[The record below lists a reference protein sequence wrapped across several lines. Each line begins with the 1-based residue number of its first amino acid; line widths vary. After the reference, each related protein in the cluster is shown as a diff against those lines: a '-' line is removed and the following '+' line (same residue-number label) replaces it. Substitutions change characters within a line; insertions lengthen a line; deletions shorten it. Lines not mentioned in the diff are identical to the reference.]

1 MNETILGQ
9 PIVTPD
15 PAAEEQRR
23 KGADLATKWLKAIEQ
38 RRNSESKW
46 RKDAKMVVDRYRDAR
61 TDFDK
66 QLAKFS
72 ILWANTEVLKPAIFN
87 RMPVPDVRRRY
98 LTRDPV
104 ARTAAMILERAL
116 SYSMDS
122 YDFKDTLDRVEEDY
136 LLPGRGQAVVCYKPY
151 FKQSRK
157 TVEPLPEQPDESDE
171 SDSSVSGIRPFGG
184 EGGSDP
190 AGDAASLPV
199 PGSENG
205 APDPTRY
212 PPGTQF
218 DAQGAFSLQEEK
230 LYEEVY
236 CEYQEW
242 QYYVFGEAK
251 QRSKVPWE
259 AYGDLL
265 TKDEVKEEYPDFT
278 GCEDLRYEEYT
289 TPISSLSDP
298 ADKGPGRALIW
309 RVWHKLSRKL
319 IVVGEGYKDG
329 PLSVMDDPLGL
340 ENFFPSP
347 EPIQA
352 LRTNGNDTPKPE
364 YLMYEDQALELDII
378 SGRLKVLVSALKYRG
393 VFDKELDE
401 TAKFK
406 DLTNAPDNT
415 FLPVPNF
422 RELAEKGGL
431 KALLDTMP
439 LEEIAEVIVKLTERA
454 AQLKQEIYEI
464 YGISDIVR
472 GATHPNETL
481 GAQQMKAQYAGMRIS
496 TRQERFQRFIR
507 DVLRLK
513 AEIIAEHFSP
523 QTLQLMT
530 GIEVVPDMQF
540 QQMKQQQQVPAN
552 TVPESEFMQ
561 ACQLIKSDKLRGFR
575 IDIETDSTIPVDRAN
590 EQQNRIQFIQAVG
603 QYLTGILPAVQS
615 GAIPVKLAR
624 EGLLFVVRGFKVGTE
639 LEETLEELGD
649 NQDEATQLMQLKQ
662 VNGQMQ
668 QQLQDLQQQLQEAKQ
683 NSAGDQARAQADI
696 AVSNVQA
703 QNDIAADNAKT
714 SNTIMV
720 DKAKAVHSMA
730 VKTHQAVTKPPP
742 APPGMQ

>member
-1 MNETILGQ
+1 MTDTMLGQ
-9 PIVTPD
+9 PIATPD
-15 PAAEEQRR
+15 PAADAQKR
-23 KGADLATKWLKAIEQ
+23 KDAEMATKWLKAIEL
-38 RRNSESKW
+38 RRNREKQW
-46 RKDAKMVVDRYRDAR
+46 RKDADKVIDRYRDAR
-61 TDFDK
+61 TDLDR

-122 YDFKDTLDRVEEDY
+122 YDFKDVLDRVEEDY
-136 LLPGRGQAVVCYKPY
+136 LLPGRGQAIVCYKPY
-151 FKQSRK
+151 FKQTRK
-157 TVEPLPEQPDESDE
+157 DVEPLPEQDNDKETA
-171 SDSSVSGIRPFGG
+171 SDSADVSGVRSVANSAAGTN
-184 EGGSDP
+184 P
-190 AGDAASLPV
+190 AGNPSSISV
-199 PGSENG
+199 PQ
-205 APDPTRY
+205 DPSRY
-212 PPGTQF
+212 PAGTQF
-218 DAQGAFSLQEEK
+218 DAQGAYSVEESK

-242 QYYVFGEAK
+242 KYYVFGEGK
-251 QRSKVPWE
+251 QRAKVPWE

-265 TKDEVKEEYPDFT
+265 TKDEVEEEYPDFK
-278 GCEDLRYEEYT
+278 GSEDLRYEESQ
-289 TPISSLSDP
+289 TPGNDQP
-298 ADKGPGRALIW
+298 EKGVGRALVW
-309 RVWHKLSRKL
+309 KVWHKASRKM
-319 IVVGEGYKDG
+319 IVVAEGYKDG
-329 PLSVMDDPLGL
+329 PLAVMDDPLQL

-347 EPIQA
+347 EPIQSI
-352 LRTNGNDTPKPE
+352 RTNGNDTPKPE
-364 YLMYEDQALELDII
+364 YMMYEDQAIELDII
-378 SGRLKVLVSALKYRG
+378 TGRLKMLTSALKYRG
-393 VFDKELDE
+393 VFDKEMEE

-406 DLTNAPDNT
+406 DLTNSPDNT
-415 FLPVPNF
+415 FIPIPNF
-422 RELAEKGGL
+422 REMAEKGGL
-431 KALLDTMP
+431 AALIATMP
-439 LEEIAEVIVKLTERA
+439 LEEIAAVIEKLTARA

-507 DVLRLK
+507 DILRLK
-513 AEIIAEHFSP
+513 AEVIAEHFSP
-523 QTLQLMT
+523 DTLQLMT
-530 GIEVVPDMQF
+530 GIDVVPDIAF
-540 QQMKQQQQVPAN
+540 QQMQQQQQVPAN
-552 TVPESEFMQ
+552 TVSQSEFLK
-561 ACQLIKSDKLRGFR
+561 ACQLIKDDKLRGFR

-639 LEETLEELGD
+639 LEETLEELGE

-662 VNGQMQ
+662 VNQQMQ
-668 QQLQDLQQQLQEAKQ
+668 QQIQQLQKELQDSQQ
-683 NSAGDQARAQADI
+683 NNAGDQARAQADI
-696 AVSNVQA
+696 AVSNAQA

-714 SNTIMV
+714 QNAIAVST
-720 DKAKAVHSMA
+720 AKAAHSMA
-730 VKTHQAVTKPPP
+730 VKTHATVTKPPTLPP

>member
-1 MNETILGQ
+1 MTDTVLGQ
-9 PIVTPD
+9 PIVTAD
-15 PAAEEQRR
+15 PAEQAQKR
-23 KGADLATKWLKAIEQ
+23 KDGELATKWLAAIEQ
-38 RRNSESKW
+38 RRNREKSW
-46 RKDAKMVVDRYRDAR
+46 RKNADKVIDRYRDAR
-61 TDFDK
+61 TDMDK

-122 YDFKDTLDRVEEDY
+122 YDFKDVLDRVEEDY

-151 FKQSRK
+151 FKQTRK
-157 TVEPLPEQPDESDE
+157 DVEPLPEQDDADDKQSD
-171 SDSSVSGIRPFGG
+171 VP
-184 EGGSDP
+184 SDP
-190 AGDAASLPV
+190 STAGSLGAAA
-199 PGSENG
+199 PGTTG
-205 APDPTRY
+205 ANPDPSQY

-218 DAQGAFSLQEEK
+218 DQQGAFAMEESK

-242 QYYVFGEAK
+242 QFYVFGEAK

-265 TKDEVKEEYPDFT
+265 TKDEVADEYPEFK
-278 GCEDLRYEEYT
+278 GAEDLRYEEMKN
-289 TPISSLSDP
+289 PGNDQP
-298 ADKGPGRALIW
+298 EKGPGRALIW
-309 RVWHKLSRKL
+309 KVWHKVSRKM
-319 IVVGEGYKDG
+319 IVVAEGYKDG
-329 PLSVMDDPLGL
+329 PLAVMDDPLSL

-347 EPIQA
+347 EPIQSI
-352 LRTNGNDTPKPE
+352 RNNGNDLPKPE
-364 YLMYEDQALELDII
+364 YLMYEDQAIELDII
-378 SGRLKVLVSALKYRG
+378 TGRLKMLTSALKYRG
-393 VFDKELDE
+393 VYDKEMEE

-406 DLTNAPDNT
+406 DLTNSPDNT
-415 FLPVPNF
+415 FIPIPNF
-422 RELAEKGGL
+422 REMAEKGGIG
-431 KALLDTMP
+431 ALISAMP
-439 LEEIAEVIVKLTERA
+439 LAEIAQVIENLTIRA
-454 AQLKQEIYEI
+454 NQLKQEIYEV

-472 GATHPNETL
+472 GASHPNETL
-481 GAQQMKAQYAGMRIS
+481 GAQQMKAQYSGMRIS
-496 TRQERFQRFIR
+496 TRQDRFQRFIR
-507 DVLRLK
+507 DILRLK

-523 QTLQLMT
+523 DTLRLMT
-530 GIEVVPDMQF
+530 GIDVVPDMQF
-540 QQMKQQQQVPAN
+540 QQMQQNQQVPAN
-552 TVPESEFMQ
+552 TVAESEFQQ

-662 VNGQMQ
+662 VNQQMQ
-668 QQLQDLQQQLQEAKQ
+668 QQLQETQKQLQEAQQ
-683 NSAGDQARAQADI
+683 NNAGDQARAQADV
-696 AVSNVQA
+696 AVSNAQA
-703 QNDIAADNAKT
+703 QNDIAVDNKQAENAIAVST
-714 SNTIMV
+714 
-720 DKAKAVHSMA
+720 AKAAHSMA
-730 VKTHQAVTKPPP
+730 IKTHAQITKPPTVPP

>member
-1 MNETILGQ
+1 MTETVLGQ
-9 PIVTPD
+9 PIVTED
-15 PAAEEQRR
+15 PVTAEKKR
-23 KGADLATKWLKAIEQ
+23 KDAELATKWLAAIEQ
-38 RRNSESKW
+38 RRNREKTW
-46 RKDAKMVVDRYRDAR
+46 RKNADKVVDRYRDAR
-61 TDFDK
+61 TDLDK

-116 SYSMDS
+116 SYTMDS
-122 YDFKDTLDRVEEDY
+122 YDFKDVLDRVEEDY

-151 FKQSRK
+151 FKQTRK
-157 TVEPLPEQPDESDE
+157 AIEPLPEQPDDDE
-171 SDSSVSGIRPFGG
+171 TASSSALQGG
-184 EGGSDP
+184 PDP
-190 AGDAASLPV
+190 MGQPDADGDADSAGMPAA
-199 PGSENG
+199 PGM
-205 APDPTRY
+205 AQDPSRY

-218 DAQGAFSLQEEK
+218 DAQGAYSMEESK

-242 QYYVFGEAK
+242 KYYVFGEGK

-265 TKDEVKEEYPDFT
+265 TKDEVGEEYPDFK
-278 GCEDLRYEEYT
+278 GAEDLRYEESMA
-289 TPISSLSDP
+289 PGNDQP
-298 ADKGPGRALIW
+298 EKGPGRALIW
-309 RVWHKLSRKL
+309 KVWHKASRKL
-319 IVVGEGYKDG
+319 IVVAEGYKDG
-329 PLSVMDDPLGL
+329 PLAVMDDPLQL

-352 LRTNGNDTPKPE
+352 IRTNGNDTPKPE
-364 YLMYEDQALELDII
+364 YLMYEDQAIELDII
-378 SGRLKVLVSALKYRG
+378 TGRLKMLTSALKYRG
-393 VFDKELDE
+393 VFDKEMEE

-406 DLTNAPDNT
+406 DLTNSPDNT
-415 FLPVPNF
+415 FIPIPNF
-422 RELAEKGGL
+422 REMAEKGGIG
-431 KALLDTMP
+431 ALISAMP
-439 LEEIAEVIVKLTERA
+439 LAEIAQVIENLTVRSN
-454 AQLKQEIYEI
+454 QLKQEIYEV

-507 DVLRLK
+507 DILRLK

-530 GIEVVPDMQF
+530 GIDVVPDMAF
-540 QQMKQQQQVPAN
+540 QQMQQQQQVPAN
-552 TVPESEFMQ
+552 TISETEFMK
-561 ACQLIKSDKLRGFR
+561 ACQLIKDDKLRGFR

-639 LEETLEELGD
+639 LEETLEELGE

-662 VNGQMQ
+662 VNAQMQ
-668 QQLQDLQQQLQEAKQ
+668 QQLQETQKQLQAAQQ
-683 NSAGDQARAQADI
+683 NNAGDAARAQADI
-696 AVSNVQA
+696 AVSNAQA
-703 QNDIAADNAKT
+703 QNDITADDAKT
-714 SNTIMV
+714 QNAIAVST
-720 DKAKAVHSMA
+720 AKAAHSMA
-730 VKTHQAVTKPPP
+730 IKTHAQVTKPPTIPP

>member
-1 MNETILGQ
+1 MSEPETMLGQ
-9 PIVTPD
+9 PIITTD
-15 PAAEEQRR
+15 PAADEQKR
-23 KGADLATKWLKAIEQ
+23 KNAELATKWLKAIAQ
-38 RRNSESKW
+38 RRSREANW
-46 RKDAKMVVDRYRDAR
+46 RKNADKVVDRYRDAR
-61 TDFDK
+61 TDLDK

-151 FKQSRK
+151 FKQTRK
-157 TVEPLPEQPDESDE
+157 DVEPLPEQEDKPDGDEADLPGISDVR
-171 SDSSVSGIRPFGG
+171 DQGVGT
-184 EGGSDP
+184 DP
-190 AGDAASLPV
+190 AGNPASQPV
-199 PGSENG
+199 SAG
-205 APDPTRY
+205 APSY

-218 DAQGAFSLQEEK
+218 DAQGAFTLQEEK

-242 QYYVFGEAK
+242 KYYVFGEGK

-265 TKDEVKEEYPDFT
+265 SKDEVREEYPDF
-278 GCEDLRYEEYT
+278 EDYEELTYNDVE
-289 TPISSLSDP
+289 TPGNDQP
-298 ADKGPGRALIW
+298 EKGPGRALIW
-309 RVWHKLSRKL
+309 KVWHKASRKV
-319 IVVGEGYKDG
+319 IVVAEGYKDG
-329 PLSVMDDPLGL
+329 PLQVLDDPLSL
-340 ENFFPSP
+340 ENFYPTP
-347 EPIQA
+347 EPIQSI
-352 LRTNGNDTPKPE
+352 RTNGNDTPKPE
-364 YLMYEDQALELDII
+364 YLMYEDQAIELDII
-378 SGRLKVLVSALKYRG
+378 TGRLKALTSALKYRG
-393 VFDKELDE
+393 VYDKEMEE

-406 DLTNAPDNT
+406 DITNSPDNT
-415 FLPVPNF
+415 FIPIPNF
-422 RELAEKGGL
+422 REMAEKGGL
-431 KALLDTMP
+431 QALIATMP
-439 LEEIAEVIVKLTERA
+439 LEEISAVIDKLTVRSN
-454 AQLKQEIYEI
+454 QLKQEIYEV

-507 DVLRLK
+507 DILRLK

-530 GIEVVPDMQF
+530 GIDVVPDMQF
-540 QQMKQQQQVPAN
+540 QQMQQQQQVPAN
-552 TVPESEFMQ
+552 TVSESEFMK
-561 ACQLIKSDKLRGFR
+561 ACQLIKDDKLRGFR

-590 EQQNRIQFIQAVG
+590 EQQNRIQFITAVG

-639 LEETLEELGD
+639 LEETLEELGE

-662 VNGQMQ
+662 VNQQMQ
-668 QQLQDLQQQLQEAKQ
+668 QQLQETQKQLQEAQQ
-683 NSAGDQARAQADI
+683 NNAGDQARAQADV
-696 AVSNVQA
+696 AVSNAQA
-703 QNDIAADNAKT
+703 QNDIAVDNKQAENAIAVST
-714 SNTIMV
+714 
-720 DKAKAVHSMA
+720 AKAAHSMA
-730 VKTHQAVTKPPP
+730 IKTHAAVTKPPTIPP